1 MTEIAFTNVPH
12 LPLQERVLDRLAD
25 ILFASDEILDML
37 RSEFPRSLDR
47 SIERDID
54 SVYQRV
60 NELMKRLSD

>member
-1 MTEIAFTNVPH
+1 MTDLDLTYAPH

-37 RSEFPRSLDR
+37 RTEYPRSLDH
-47 SIERDID
+47 SVEREVDT
-54 SVYQRV
+54 VYRRV